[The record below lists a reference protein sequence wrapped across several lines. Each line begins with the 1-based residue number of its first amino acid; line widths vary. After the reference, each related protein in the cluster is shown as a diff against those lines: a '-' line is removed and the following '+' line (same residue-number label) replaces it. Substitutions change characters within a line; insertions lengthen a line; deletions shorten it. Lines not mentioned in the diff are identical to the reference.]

1 MAKVPT
7 PLLMVAL
14 ILVIIQVP
22 ILYLL
27 FQSPVREALGN
38 LVFLFFALEVLTTL
52 AVFATVGA
60 YLNRK
65 P

>member
-1 MAKVPT
+1 MAKIPN

-38 LVFLFFALEVLTTL
+38 LVYLFFALEVLTTL
-52 AVFATVGA
+52 GILATVGA